1 MSEARLKPGGV
12 VLIVGF
18 AATLVGM
25 AWWATQK
32 KQQSS
37 GPPPVTQNQP
47 GATGQQ
53 PAGAGQPQGGGD
65 AATTGGDA
73 PVPLVS
79 DSFEEVGKQTVP
91 QVKGSGK
98 YAWND
103 ADPTVVFP
111 INIWAGWG
119 PIIAANDGFAPGS
132 PNSVFKKYGFKVELR
147 LIDDPVQTADA
158 YASGQAHTMWG
169 TLDMIALFAPQL
181 KKVGLTP
188 RVFQQVDW
196 SRGGDGIVVRSNIKS
211 VSDLKG
217 KTIALC
223 QNSPSHFY
231 ILRLLD
237 RAELT
242 AQDVNFRFTSTAF
255 GASALFAQDR
265 SVHACVSWAP
275 DIYTLVDP
283 KHNVGN
289 RNRLLSTT
297 ADAANIIADVWAAR
311 PDFAQEHPDVVEGM
325 VRGILEGVK
334 ILQDQPDRVAA
345 LMAQG
350 FGFPLEDCKSMLGD
364 AYSTGMGDNERF
376 FLTSAAE
383 SSVNFVGTW
392 NEACRLYRMYGAIE
406 GQPVPADQVMD
417 ASIIRKLKEEGA
429 FAEQQA
435 EHKTFQPV
443 NVDQLRGQV
452 EATLPEILRVPLHVQ
467 YKPNSWELDKEYDA
481 SIPETLQKIKQLS
494 EEFGAARIV
503 IEGNVDTS
511 RKNEFRAMG
520 ARIYAEMT
528 QAVQELSEKR
538 AAALRAAVLEAMP
551 GTDPN
556 KIVAF
561 GNGWDNPVD
570 AVDHAKNRRV
580 DVRVLPVE

>member
-1 MSEARLKPGGV
+1 VSEAKLKPGGII
-12 VLIVGF
+12 LIVGF
-18 AATLVGM
+18 ALTLVAM
-25 AWWATQK
+25 AWFATQK
-32 KQQSS
+32 KQQNQ
-37 GPPPVTQNQP
+37 GNQP
-47 GATGQQ
+47 PATTTTTGQPTGTPATGET
-53 PAGAGQPQGGGD
+53 PAP
-65 AATTGGDA
+65 TGTDEA
-73 PVPLVS
+73 PPLTS
-79 DSFEEVGKQTVP
+79 PTFEEVGKQTVP
-91 QVKGSGK
+91 QLKGSGK

-119 PIIAANDGFAPGS
+119 PIIAANDGFAAGS
-132 PNSVFKKYGFKVELR
+132 PNSVFKKYGFKLELR
-147 LIDDPVQTADA
+147 LIDDPVQAADA

-169 TLDMIALFAPQL
+169 TLDMIALFAPQM

-188 RVFQQVDW
+188 RVFQQIDW
-196 SRGGDGIVVRSNIKS
+196 SRGGDGIVVRSNIKT
-211 VSDLKG
+211 VADLKG

-231 ILRLLD
+231 ILRLLEAAD
-237 RAELT
+237 LT
-242 AQDVNFRFTSTAF
+242 PQDVKFRFTSTAF

-311 PDFAQEHPDVVEGM
+311 PDFASEHPQVIEGL
-325 VRGILEGVK
+325 VRGIFEGMK
-334 ILQDQPDRVAA
+334 IAKDQPDRVAA

-350 FGFPLEDCKSMLGD
+350 YGFPVEDCKGMMHD
-364 AYSTGMGDNERF
+364 AYTTGMGDNERF
-376 FLTSAAE
+376 FLSSE
-383 SSVNFVGTW
+383 DENSVNFAGTW
-392 NEACRLYRMYGAIE
+392 NVACKLYKVYGAID
-406 GQPVPADQVMD
+406 GQPVGADQVMD
-417 ASIIRKLKEEGA
+417 TAVIRKLKEEGA
-429 FAEQQA
+429 FSDQQA
-435 EHKTFQPV
+435 ERQEFKPV
-443 NVDQLRGQV
+443 TADEMKGQI
-452 EATLPEILRVPLHVQ
+452 EATLPEILRVPLHIT
-467 YKPNSWELDKEYDA
+467 YKPNSWELDAEYDKT
-481 SIPETLQKIKQLS
+481 IPETLAKIKQLS
-494 EEFGAARIV
+494 QEFGAARIV

-511 RKNEFRAMG
+511 RKNEFRSMG

-538 AAALRAAVLEAMP
+538 AAALREAVLKEMP

-556 KIVAF
+556 KIVSF

-570 AVDHAKNRRV
+570 PVDHAKNRRV

>member
-25 AWWATQK
+25 AWYATQK
-32 KQQSS
+32 KQQAQQ
-37 GPPPVTQNQP
+37 PPVTQGP
-47 GATGQQ
+47 TTPSGQQ
-53 PAGAGQPQGGGD
+53 PAGQQPAGQQPTDGGSDG
-65 AATTGGDA
+65 A
-73 PVPLVS
+73 PVPLTS
-79 DSFEEVGKQTVP
+79 NTFEEVGKQTVP

-98 YAWND
+98 YAWN
-103 ADPTVVFP
+103 ASDPTVVFP

-147 LIDDPVQTADA
+147 LIDDPVQAADA

-196 SRGGDGIVVRSNIKS
+196 SRGGDGIVVRSTVKS
-211 VSDLKG
+211 VADLKG

-242 AQDVNFRFTSTAF
+242 AQDVKFRFTSTAF

-265 SVHACVSWAP
+265 SVHGCVSWAP

-311 PDFAQEHPDVVEGM
+311 PDFAQEHPEVIEGL
-325 VRGILEGVK
+325 VRGIFEGRK
-334 ILQDQPDRVAA
+334 ILADQPDRVAA

-350 FGFPLEDCKSMLGD
+350 YGFPVDDCKSMMHD
-364 AYSTGMGDNERF
+364 AYPTGMGDNERF
-376 FLTSAAE
+376 FLDTQ

-417 ASIIRKLKEEGA
+417 ASVIRKLKEEGA
-429 FAEQQA
+429 FADQGA
-435 EHKTFQPV
+435 EHQTFQPV
-443 NVDQLRGQV
+443 NMEQLRAQGV
-452 EATLPEILRVPLHVQ
+452 EASLPEILRVPLHVQ
-467 YKPNSWELDKEYDA
+467 YKPNSWELDEGYDPT
-481 SIPETLQKIKQLS
+481 IPETLKKIKQLS

-511 RKNEFRAMG
+511 RKNEFRTMG

-538 AAALRAAVLEAMP
+538 ANALREAVLKAMP

-561 GNGWDNPVD
+561 GNGWDAPID
-570 AVDHAKNRRV
+570 PVDHAKNRRV